1 LLALGGTVYSEAV
14 ISRGIFPRAR
24 ELFCAAA
31 LIAAPAFAQ
40 EALAPVAAASASV
53 AQPSPDPAASIPTP
67 AMPDPAAAPAAP
79 TPAAAAATP
88 AVAAATPAVTEGN
101 HAVTL
106 PAEKS
111 ADIQAHWASRREYV
125 RDRDERRADDE
136 EQRVRSLKD
145 ELGIENLFSIG
156 AALVRE
162 SIDAR
167 AADAPAVAAQRCRL
181 AVEFAPA
188 LPEAH
193 TCLAAALLAE
203 NPAALSPAFAQ
214 LMAAA
219 GAAIRDPRI
228 SRAIL
233 ANVLGV
239 IFAGL
244 LVAALLF
251 ARYARLYAHDVHH
264 LFPGRPRRWQT
275 RMLAAVLLL
284 LPLLLHMGAVPLL
297 FTALLACALYMSTAE
312 LVVSVSLLGAMAAA
326 PLAAEAIGR
335 VAAYG
340 GAAVDVWLVEHGE
353 GTGPEIARLQRQI
366 EGQAPGD
373 IAIFFALARKA
384 KRDGDLASAERL
396 YLRALEAQGDSPA
409 AQAALRNNL
418 GNVYLLQ
425 GETAKAVAQY
435 RQATDLHE
443 ALAAPHFNLARA
455 LAIGGVEG
463 LEKAQAEQTRAV
475 ELDRA
480 AVDGFTGG
488 SLQANR
494 KSNKFVMDVPLDDAQ
509 LAPLREAEAQ
519 VAAPVAAEVRALLA
533 GGIPSGFPAAPLP
546 LLAAALLLALHFSS
560 GSLRPSGRCERCGRE
575 VCKRCD
581 PEARPA
587 EALCAQCVNVF
598 IRRTGVDAAVR
609 VRKEFAVQAYQR
621 RRQLLS
627 RLLALL
633 SGAGHVLLGYP
644 VRGIFFLV
652 VTGSLLASVAF
663 WSGLAHHPIAV
674 RSGVSFVR
682 IGVTA
687 AVFIAV
693 YAFCLR
699 DLLARQRADEGV

>member
-1 LLALGGTVYSEAV
+1 MT
-14 ISRGIFPRAR
+14 SRGIFPRA
-24 ELFCAAA
+24 LGLLCAAVS
-31 LIAAPAFAQ
+31 IAAPASAQ
-40 EALAPVAAASASV
+40 EALAPVAAASATV
-53 AQPSPDPAASIPTP
+53 AQPSPDPAASIPVP
-67 AMPDPAAAPAAP
+67 AMPDPAAAPAPAATAP
-79 TPAAAAATP
+79 APAVPAAAP
-88 AVAAATPAVTEGN
+88 AVAAGN

-111 ADIQAHWASRREYV
+111 ADIQAHWAARREYV

-145 ELGIENLFSIG
+145 ELAIENLFSIG

-167 AADAPAVAAQRCRL
+167 AADAPAVAVQRCRL

-193 TCLAAALLAE
+193 TCLAGALLAE

-214 LMAAA
+214 LAAAA

-228 SRAIL
+228 SRSML
-233 ANVLGV
+233 ANALGV
-239 IFAGL
+239 LFAGL
-244 LVAALLF
+244 LLAGCAFVALLF
-251 ARYARLYAHDVHH
+251 ARHARLYAHDVHH

-284 LPLLLHMGAVPLL
+284 LPLLLQMGPVPLL
-297 FTALLACALYMSTAE
+297 FSALLACALYMSTAE
-312 LVVSVSLLGAMAAA
+312 LLVSLSLLIAVALA
-326 PLAAEAIGR
+326 PLAAEGIGS

-340 GAAVDVWLVEHGE
+340 GAAVDVWLLEHGE

-366 EGQAPGD
+366 DAQGPGD
-373 IAIFFALARKA
+373 LAISFALARKA
-384 KRDGDLASAERL
+384 KRDGDLASAEKL
-396 YLRALEAQGDSPA
+396 YLRALEAQDDSAA
-409 AQAALRNNL
+409 AQAALRNDL
-418 GNVYLLQ
+418 GNVYVLQ

-435 RQATDLHE
+435 RQAAELHDG
-443 ALAAPHFNLARA
+443 LAAPHFNLARA
-455 LAIGGVEG
+455 LAMGGVEG
-463 LEKAQAEQTRAV
+463 LEKAQAEQARAV

-480 AVDGFTGG
+480 AVEAFTGG

-509 LAPLREAEAQ
+509 LAPLREAEAR
-519 VAAPVAAEVRALLA
+519 VAAPVADEVRAVLA
-533 GGIPSGFPAAPLP
+533 GGVPSGLAAALP
-546 LLAAALLLALHFSS
+546 LLVAALLLALHLCSARV
-560 GSLRPSGRCERCGRE
+560 RPSGRCDRCGRE

-633 SGAGHVLLGYP
+633 SGAPHVLLGYP
-644 VRGIFFLV
+644 VRGIVFLAI
-652 VTGSLLASVAF
+652 TGSLLASVAF
-663 WSGLAHHPIAV
+663 WSGLAHHPVAV
-674 RSGVSFVR
+674 RSGISFVR
-682 IGVTA
+682 IGVSA
-687 AVFIAV
+687 ALFIAV

-699 DLLARQRADEGV
+699 DLLARQRAEEGV

>member
-1 LLALGGTVYSEAV
+1 
-14 ISRGIFPRAR
+14 
-24 ELFCAAA
+24 
-31 LIAAPAFAQ
+31 
-40 EALAPVAAASASV
+40 
-53 AQPSPDPAASIPTP
+53 
-67 AMPDPAAAPAAP
+67 
-79 TPAAAAATP
+79 
-88 AVAAATPAVTEGN
+88 
-101 HAVTL
+101 VTL

-111 ADIQAHWASRREYV
+111 ADIQAHWAARREYV

-145 ELGIENLFSIG
+145 ELAIENLFSIG

-214 LMAAA
+214 LAAA
-219 GAAIRDPRI
+219 AAAAVRDPRI
-228 SRAIL
+228 SRSML
-233 ANVLGV
+233 ANALGV
-239 IFAGL
+239 LFAGL
-244 LVAALLF
+244 LLAGLAFVALLF

-264 LFPGRPRRWQT
+264 LVPGRPRRWQT
-275 RMLAAVLLL
+275 TILAAVLLL
-284 LPLLLHMGAVPLL
+284 LPLLLHLGPVALI
-297 FTALLACALYMSTAE
+297 FTALAACALYMSAAE
-312 LVVSVSLLGAMAAA
+312 LAVSLSLLGAMAAA
-326 PLAAEAIGR
+326 PVAAAAIGR

-353 GTGPEIARLQRQI
+353 GTGPEIARLQRQN
-366 EGQAPGD
+366 EGQPGD
-373 IAIFFALARKA
+373 PAISFALARKA

-396 YLRALEAQGDSPA
+396 YLRALEAQGDNPA
-409 AQAALRNNL
+409 AQAAVRNDL
-418 GNVYLLQ
+418 GNVYVLQ
-425 GETAKAVAQY
+425 GETARAVAQY
-435 RQATDLHE
+435 RQAAELQE
-443 ALAAPHFNLARA
+443 SLAAPHFNLGRA
-455 LAIGGVEG
+455 LAMGGVEG
-463 LEKAQAEQTRAV
+463 LEKAQAEQARAV

-480 AVDGFTGG
+480 AVEAFTGG

-494 KSNKFVMDVPLDDAQ
+494 RSNKFVMDVPLDDAQ
-509 LAPLREAEAQ
+509 VAPLREAEAQ
-519 VAAPVAAEVRALLA
+519 VAAPVADEVRAVLA
-533 GGIPSGFPAAPLP
+533 GGMPPGLAASLP
-546 LLAAALLLALHFSS
+546 LLVAALLLGLNFSS
-560 GSLRPSGRCERCGRE
+560 GSVRPSGRCDRCGRE

-621 RRQLLS
+621 RRHLLS

-644 VRGIFFLV
+644 VRGIVFLAI
-652 VTGSLLASVAF
+652 TGSLLASVAL
-663 WSGLAHHPIAV
+663 WNGLAHHPIAV
-674 RSGVSFVR
+674 RSGISFVR
-682 IGVTA
+682 VGVSA
-687 AVFIAV
+687 ALFIAV

-699 DLLARQRADEGV
+699 DLLARQRAEDGV